1 MNILIKKLLSATLST
16 LLIFSSVVSVFAY
29 TEKDKSNLKNL
40 IDSDIL
46 NSFKVTD
53 SYNANSENFVVWIQ
67 DLHNDFSTQKQIYNV
82 LEKLSKKQSFE
93 IYGEGIVDNTLD
105 VSILNSIPNER
116 LRKETINNLFKTSIL
131 SACEYFVLSDKRNS
145 IKGIENKKEYMDNL
159 LLLEKID
166 RNKSFNNYIVDNVL
180 KQINDIKRQNI
191 INRVLS
197 LQMLNLNDTEI
208 PNTYPNLQKY
218 KAVSKNL
225 SAINYKKLNS
235 QFKHFVNDSK
245 SNSTLYPLLKQP
257 SDYGYGKIY
266 DYINSNL
273 PNLQKSNKELVE
285 YLKAN
290 KMLSEINSVNLF
302 YEKESFVNQLLSNE
316 SLEQNETEIINLEN
330 YVKYLKDLINTQ
342 ILPNHYLS
350 LRENK
355 KYFSELLEKYLPKDL
370 LVFALCL
377 LNDKDFFDF
386 FDNNIKRND
395 IFIENLAKTN
405 SNKII
410 VAGGFHSDIT
420 AKLKKL
426 NLSYVVLTPNINII
440 NAFNNLFSTT
450 LKYGTDEQIANNL
463 LSIIGSWRMFFTD
476 TESYQAEVNKWI
488 ENSPALK
495 DNLSINIKQL
505 ENKNY
510 VISVSYNRKNASKVF
525 DMDSEISQP
534 VLNKKEQ
541 SVIIDD
547 ILKVAKQRY
556 LFGEKVEAQISN
568 NDSLLDNIPAM
579 TVKTIDG
586 KTTIVINEKFLNS
599 LYDNQY
605 LIQSAVKLLYYSHS
619 EIIDTDTFVS
629 FVNTN
634 YEDLQAIY
642 ELTYQLKQATP
653 SLLSTIKSMLKH
665 AANTIKASISNFKM
679 IDTIAEPNIEDLKT
693 EDERNMAQALRQAT
707 IARQTRGFLTTFIQ
721 PPIGAYLVNAD
732 GITGRNFNRTDSV
745 LHAETLTFI
754 DFLKNYIRKY
764 EKRPTGEL
772 TEKGVFLMNLLDLAI
787 INGEQISNGIFQKNP
802 MLLENLIT
810 NIDYPEE
817 LKDRNIDQVFEESNA
832 VLEFVNKQ
840 LGYPLA
846 SASLYCTLAPC
857 NKCAKTMARL
867 EINKLV
873 YGSYSVNKSHK
884 SINTVLEK
892 GIHVVDGIL
901 LKQCDERIVNYRF
914 MNLSIFR
921 TKIASFIQT
930 VRRFVSGIFYK
941 TNKSL
946 NYLIANITFA
956 KTEIL
961 DLKYAISD
969 LQRELD
975 WTDLQSKPET
985 LDKLIELL
993 KQLDAYDD
1001 PIIRASIIFVI
1012 KNKCDV
1018 RIESGNIVFYN
1029 KDNKKLAF
1037 YINFAK
1043 NFVATKKYMESMEV
1057 LAAVRN
1063 FADMDNNLALR
1074 NTPFNTDMQAIF
1086 SILTLY
1092 GIGQPIPITGNTL
1105 KLTDLRLN
1113 PLGKQIMNLL
1123 PEIYVENAAI
1133 QYTVKDGVYII
1144 NPTYMR
1150 DVAKSVMDPKVMSYL
1165 KNLFGDL
1172 QQEWYE
1178 NLVSFIEQTK
1188 QLRKQPDVTYEDF
1201 VEIFRQNPNF
1211 KEFEPAAKIWGNL
1224 TRKEAEKELTII
1236 YQQAIEKGISEDRF
1250 KEVMKTMSLL
1260 ELARLYFS
1268 KDVTDQTEAVGIRQA
1283 IEDIE
1288 NGKDLNVKAES
1299 DVRFVVTAFRPTL
1312 VREQVAKYYRAIINK
1327 KYPELEVIS
1336 TGQTTISIYKK
1347 GISKYIPLRQALNN
1361 GVLPANI
1368 IYTGDEFDITGVD
1381 YPIYILKME
1390 DNNSDMVVISTHG
1403 KKFEGDFISLGDDTE
1418 ETSTFDGNIKR
1429 SVAIQRMI
1437 LSIIEEQMESI
1448 ATDPEY
1454 NPVSIAQILSSR
1466 IKTLGAAN
1474 ILDFS
1479 SETQQPEIPSIT
1491 DLLKAG

>member
-1 MNILIKKLLSATLST
+1 MNILIKKLLSTTLST
-16 LLIFSSVVSVFAY
+16 LLIFSSAVSAFAY
-29 TEKDKSNLKNL
+29 TEKDNSNLKNL

-67 DLHNDFSTQKQIYNV
+67 DLHNDFSTQKQIYNA
-82 LEKLSKKQSFE
+82 LEKLSKKQYFE

-180 KQINDIKRQNI
+180 KQVNDIKHQNI

-197 LQMLNLNDTEI
+197 LQMLNLNDADI

-245 SNSTLYPLLKQP
+245 GNSTLYPLLKEP

-302 YEKESFVNQLLSNE
+302 HEKESFVNQLLSNE

-350 LRENK
+350 LRENR
-355 KYFSELLEKYLPKDL
+355 KYFSELLKKYLPKDL

-377 LNDKDFFDF
+377 LNDNDFFVF

-420 AKLKKL
+420 SKLKEL
-426 NLSYVVLTPNINII
+426 NLSYIVLTPNINII

-463 LSIIGSWRMFFTD
+463 LSIIASWRMFFTD

-488 ENSPALK
+488 QNSPALK

-525 DMDSEISQP
+525 DMDGEITQP
-534 VLNKKEQ
+534 ALTKKEQ
-541 SVIIDD
+541 SLIIDD

-556 LFGEKVEAQISN
+556 LFGDDVEVKISN

-586 KTTIVINEKFLNS
+586 IPVIIINEKFLNS
-599 LYDNQY
+599 LYNNQY
-605 LIQSAVKLLYYSHS
+605 LIQSAVKLLYYSQS
-619 EIIDTDTFVS
+619 EIIDTDAFIS
-629 FVNTN
+629 FVNNN

-642 ELTYQLKQATP
+642 ELTYQLKKSKP
-653 SLLSTIKSMLKH
+653 SFLSTLKSRLKH
-665 AANTIKASISNFKM
+665 AANTIKASVSNFKL
-679 IDTIAEPNIEDLKT
+679 INTISEPNIEDLKT
-693 EDERNMAQALRQAT
+693 EDERNMAHALKQAT

-754 DFLKNYIRKY
+754 DFLKNYIREY
-764 EKRPTGEL
+764 EKLPTGEL
-772 TEKGVFLMNLLDLAI
+772 TKKGEFLTDLLDLTI
-787 INGEQISNGIFQKNP
+787 INGEQINNKIFQDRP
-802 MLLENLIT
+802 SLLENLGIW
-810 NIDYPEE
+810 IDYSY
-817 LKDRNIDQVFEESNA
+817 KRDIDMVFAESNA
-832 VLEFVNKQ
+832 VLNFVNNQ
-840 LGYPLA
+840 LGNPLA

-857 NKCAKTMARL
+857 NKCAKTMATL
-867 EINKLV
+867 GINKLV
-873 YGSYSVNKSHK
+873 FGSYSVNKKHT
-884 SINTVLEK
+884 SINNVINA
-892 GIHVVDGIL
+892 GIKVVDGVL

-914 MNLSIFR
+914 LNLSKVR
-921 TKIASFIQT
+921 TSVASFIQKI
-930 VRRFVSGIFYK
+930 RRAVSGIFYK
-941 TNKSL
+941 ANKSL
-946 NYLIANITFA
+946 NYLIANISFA
-956 KTEIL
+956 ETEML
-961 DLKYAISD
+961 DLKYAILD
-969 LQRELD
+969 LQQELD
-975 WTDLQSKPET
+975 WTNLQAKPET
-985 LDKLIELL
+985 LNKLIELL
-993 KQLDAYDD
+993 KQLDAYDN
-1001 PIIRASIIFVI
+1001 PIKRASVIYVI

-1018 RIESGNIVFYN
+1018 RIENGNIVFYN
-1029 KDNKKLAF
+1029 KENKKLDF

-1043 NFVATKKYMESMEV
+1043 KLTASKRYLERMNE
-1057 LAAVRN
+1057 LASVRN
-1063 FADMDNNLALR
+1063 FADIDDNLALR
-1074 NTPFNTDMQAIF
+1074 NTPFSRDMQAIF
-1086 SILTLY
+1086 STLTLY

-1105 KLTDLRLN
+1105 KQTELRLN
-1113 PLGKQIMNLL
+1113 PLGTQIINLL
-1123 PEIYVENAAI
+1123 PEIYVENAAM
-1133 QYTVKDGVYII
+1133 QYNVENGVYVN
-1144 NPTYMR
+1144 NPTYMQ
-1150 DVAKSVMDPKVMSYL
+1150 DIAKSVMEPEVMTYL
-1165 KNLFGDL
+1165 KNLFGNL
-1172 QQEWYE
+1172 QQEWYD

-1188 QLRKQPDVTYEDF
+1188 QLRKQTHVTYDDF
-1201 VEIFRQNPNF
+1201 VEIFKQNPGF

-1224 TRKEAEKELTII
+1224 TRKEAETELNRI
-1236 YQQAIEKGISEDRF
+1236 YQQATEKNISADRF
-1250 KEVMKTMSLL
+1250 KEVMKTLSML

-1268 KDVTDQTEAVGIRQA
+1268 KDLEDQKESIGIRQA

-1299 DVRFVVTAFRPTL
+1299 SVRFVVTAFRPTL
-1312 VREQVAKYYRAIINK
+1312 VREQVAKYYRTIINK
-1327 KYPELEVIS
+1327 THPELEVIS

-1347 GISKYIPLRQALNN
+1347 GISKYIPLRQALNT
-1361 GVLPANI
+1361 GTLPANI
-1368 IYTGDEFDITGVD
+1368 IYTGDEFNINGVD
-1381 YPIYILKME
+1381 YPIYILQTE
-1390 DNNSDMVVISTHG
+1390 DGNNDMVVISTNW
-1403 KKFEGDFISLGDDTE
+1403 KKFEGDFISLSDDNAEALT
-1418 ETSTFDGNIKR
+1418 TDGNIKR
-1429 SVAIQRMI
+1429 SVAIQKMI
-1437 LSIIEEQMESI
+1437 LSIIEENIGLI
-1448 ATDPEY
+1448 ATNPEY
-1454 NPVSIAQILSSR
+1454 DPVSVAQELKSR
-1466 IKTLGAAN
+1466 IGTLGTN

-1479 SETQQPEIPSIT
+1479 SEIQQPEIPNIT
-1491 DLLKAG
+1491 DMLKAG